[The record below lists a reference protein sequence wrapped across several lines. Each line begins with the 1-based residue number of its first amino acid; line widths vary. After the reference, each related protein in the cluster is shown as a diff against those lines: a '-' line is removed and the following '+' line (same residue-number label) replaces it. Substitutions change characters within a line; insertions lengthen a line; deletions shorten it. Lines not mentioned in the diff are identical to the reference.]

1 MTKETPDM
9 PQKPRNRSDLVSD
22 IATYTSGLRQ
32 IAKCGCDSIRERDI
46 PSIVDCMHKFYTGYG
61 VISAAILSYG
71 SVLEPDEILK
81 YITTMTEIEKEF
93 KQETTKL
100 ARDPYH

>member
-1 MTKETPDM
+1 MKEVPNM

-22 IATYTSGLRQ
+22 ISTYTSGLQQ
-32 IAKCGCDSIRERDI
+32 IKKCACDSIRDRDI
-46 PSIVDCMHKFYTGYG
+46 PAIVDIFHKFYTAYG
-61 VISAAILSYG
+61 VVSAAILSYG
-71 SVLEPDEILK
+71 SILEPDEILK

-100 ARDPYH
+100 AREFR